1 MSGQGVPGR
10 DVKPQ
15 RGSTMSIITFNDML
29 MVAIAI
35 ICITSVATLR
45 FIMNN
50 YDVTDEE
57 IKKDVYR
64 NLRGNR

>member
-1 MSGQGVPGR
+1 
-10 DVKPQ
+10 
-15 RGSTMSIITFNDML
+15 ML
-29 MVAIAI
+29 LIAI
-35 ICITSVATLR
+35 ICLSGVATLR

-50 YDVTDEE
+50 YDVTDGE

>member
-29 MVAIAI
+29 MLMIAI
-35 ICITSVATLR
+35 ICITGIATLR

-57 IKKDVYR
+57 IEQDVYR

>member
-1 MSGQGVPGR
+1 LSGQGVPGR

-29 MVAIAI
+29 MLLIAI
-35 ICITSVATLR
+35 ICISGIATLR

-50 YDVTDEE
+50 YNVTDEE
-57 IKKDVYR
+57 IEKDVYR
-64 NLRGNR
+64 NKELIQ

>member
-10 DVKPQ
+10 DVKPK

-29 MVAIAI
+29 MLMIAI
-35 ICITSVATLR
+35 ICITGIATLS

-57 IKKDVYR
+57 IQQDVYR
-64 NLRGNR
+64 NLGGVK

>member
-1 MSGQGVPGR
+1 VPGR

-29 MVAIAI
+29 MLLIAI
-35 ICITSVATLR
+35 ICLSGVVPLR

-50 YDVTDEE
+50 YNVTDEE
-57 IKKDVYR
+57 IEKDVYR
-64 NLRGNR
+64 NKELIQ

>member
-1 MSGQGVPGR
+1 VPGR

-29 MVAIAI
+29 MLLIAI
-35 ICITSVATLR
+35 ICISGIATLR

-50 YDVTDEE
+50 YNVTDEE
-57 IKKDVYR
+57 IEKDVYR
-64 NLRGNR
+64 NKELIQ

>member
-29 MVAIAI
+29 MLLIAI
-35 ICITSVATLR
+35 ICLSGVATLR

-57 IKKDVYR
+57 IKKTYI
-64 NLRGNR
+64 GI

>member
-1 MSGQGVPGR
+1 
-10 DVKPQ
+10 
-15 RGSTMSIITFNDML
+15 ML
-29 MVAIAI
+29 L
-35 ICITSVATLR
+35 ITSICVTGASTLR

-57 IKKDVYR
+57 IEKDLYR